1 MEQFDVDLHIHS
13 LHSIGVSK
21 SMTIPKLAKGAKE
34 KGLDVIGTG
43 DVTQPQWLHHLRT
56 HLKEDGDGLFHASI
70 RFILTVEIEDAESIH
85 HLVLLRDLEAVDHLR
100 RLLKHSSPNLDHEWV
115 GRPIVNLN
123 GDEIAG
129 VIRDCEGLIGP
140 AHAFTPYRSIF
151 REGRYDSLKD
161 CYKEETPYI
170 RFIELGLS
178 ADTEVADCIPEL
190 RGLTYITSSDAHSPS
205 PDKLGR
211 EFVRLSMKSPTF
223 DEIRQA
229 ILRSNRRKP
238 ILNVG
243 FNPRLGKYY
252 LSFCSKCRRTLVLRE
267 GSKPPEFDDLN
278 IYISCSDEEDHFRL
292 LRDIHR
298 RKVKCPSDGHALRL
312 GVRDR
317 AMMIGEGVSIS
328 PSHRPPYLHIPPLLD
343 LMTSAMGIKSKAS
356 KKLRDMYSILRES
369 FGPETTILTETAL
382 DDLAEVN
389 PELSMMI
396 GSYRDGSIGY
406 IPGGGG
412 RYGTLVAPW
421 EDPLS

>member
-21 SMTIPKLAKGAKE
+21 SMTIPQLAKGAKE

-43 DVTQPQWLHHLRT
+43 DATQPQWLHHLHT
-56 HLKEDGDGLFHASI
+56 HLEKRDDGLFHNSI
-70 RFILTVEIEDAESIH
+70 SFILTVEIEDAESIH
-85 HLVLLRDLEAVDHLR
+85 HLVLLRDFEAVNHLR
-100 RLLKHSSPNLDHEWV
+100 RLFKHSSPNLDHEWG
-115 GRPIVNLN
+115 GRPRVNLK

-129 VIRDCEGLIGP
+129 IIRDCEGLIGP

-161 CYKEETPYI
+161 CYKEEAPYV

-190 RGLTYITSSDAHSPS
+190 RRLTYITSSDAHSPS

-211 EFVRLSMKSPTF
+211 EFVRLSMNSPTF
-223 DEIRQA
+223 DELQKAIIRTKE
-229 ILRSNRRKP
+229 RKP

-252 LSFCSKCRRTLVLRE
+252 LSFCSKCRRTMVFVE
-267 GSKPPEFDDLN
+267 GSKSPEFDDLN
-278 IYISCSDEEDHFRL
+278 IYISCSDAEDHSRL

-298 RKVKCPSDGHALRL
+298 RNVKCPSDGSALRL

-317 AMMIGEGVSIS
+317 AMMIGERVSIS

-343 LMTSAMGIKSKAS
+343 LMTSAMGIKSKTS
-356 KKLRDMYSILRES
+356 RKLRDMYSRLRES
-369 FGPETTILTETAL
+369 FGPETTILTETSL
-382 DDLAEVN
+382 EDLAEVN
-389 PELSMMI
+389 PKLSMMI
-396 GSYRDGSIGY
+396 DSYRDGSIGY

-421 EDPLS
+421 E

>member
-13 LHSIGVSK
+13 SHSIGVSK
-21 SMTIPKLAKGAKE
+21 SMIIPKLAQGAKE
-34 KGLDVIGTG
+34 KGLDMIGTG
-43 DVTQPQWLHHLRT
+43 DATQPQWLHHLRT
-56 HLKEDGDGLFHASI
+56 NLKETDDGLFHNSVS
-70 RFILTVEIEDAESIH
+70 FILTVEIEDAESIH
-85 HLVLLRDLEAVDHLR
+85 HLVVLRDFEAVEHLR
-100 RLLKHSSPNLDHEWV
+100 RLLKPASPNLDHEWG
-115 GRPIVNLN
+115 GRPRVNLK
-123 GDEIAG
+123 GAEIAG
-129 VIRDCEGLIGP
+129 AVRDCEGLIGP

-161 CYKEETPYI
+161 CYKEEAPHV

-190 RGLTYITSSDAHSPS
+190 RNLTYITSSDAHSPS

-211 EFVRLSMKSPTF
+211 EFVRLSMNSPTF
-223 DEIRQA
+223 DELRQA
-229 ILRSNRRKP
+229 IIRTKERKP

-243 FNPRLGKYY
+243 FNPRLGKYF
-252 LSFCSKCRRTLVLRE
+252 LSFCSKCRRTLVLEE
-267 GSKPPEFDDLN
+267 GFKPPEFDDLN
-278 IYISCSDEEDHFRL
+278 IYISCSDVEDHSRL
-292 LRDIHR
+292 LREIHR
-298 RKVKCPSDGHALRL
+298 RKVKCPSDGRALRL

-343 LMTSAMGIKSKAS
+343 LMASAMGIKSKTS
-356 KKLRDMYSILRES
+356 KKLRDMYSTLRES
-369 FGPETTILTETAL
+369 FGPETTILTETSQE
-382 DDLAEVN
+382 DLAEVN
-389 PELSMMI
+389 PKLSMMI

-421 EDPLS
+421 EDA